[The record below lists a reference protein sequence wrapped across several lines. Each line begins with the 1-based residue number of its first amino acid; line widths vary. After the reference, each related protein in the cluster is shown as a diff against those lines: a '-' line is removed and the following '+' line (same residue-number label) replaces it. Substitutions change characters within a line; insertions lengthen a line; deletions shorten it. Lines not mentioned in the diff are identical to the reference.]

1 MKVME
6 FDCDQ
11 CGLCCR
17 NVGRVPGFKFLTN
30 KNGECKYLNQE
41 TNLCMIYDKRP
52 DFCNVNKSYE
62 KYYSKKMSLNAFY
75 KINKEYCKELKES
88 IKIKC

>member
-52 DFCNVNKSYE
+52 DFCNITKSYYKYYATEMSLEEFYQVNKAYCVKLKNGSY
-62 KYYSKKMSLNAFY
+62 
-75 KINKEYCKELKES
+75 
-88 IKIKC
+88 